1 MDWQGMGK
9 NGHTDT
15 GLEAIPIVQIRKRVM
30 VMQTKRKSWLWDTNP
45 NLRITMSEHIS
56 YLTVCV

>member
-45 NLRITMSEHIS
+45 KPQNH
-56 YLTVCV
+56 YV